1 MTCANL
7 RKRAKAILSYDKI
20 VIGSSLEALMF
31 AFNNQLP
38 VFFTEPERPF
48 RFDFLDPSLDLSKLK
63 LANTERILRTL
74 DGEIKVGLPK
84 EILWE
89 RLIFMLSYFGMA
101 PLADM
106 CKSMRY
112 TGDTMVFSDEYS
124 KIAEIN
130 FSHCY
135 YFGDKNCHKL
145 LNEKPID
152 SRAYICYDWIAFNRG
167 GKHNVDFIK
176 TKDDFVRAIW
186 FYSSDRI
193 DGNSPVK
200 DACVVSHLTAEQL
213 VDFDYSET
221 MSRFKMIHEMESRGM
236 KGKFNGY
243 GPNGK
248 PKHYKFRTTHI
259 TRGTEKK
266 NETIEPSQSHIEIP
280 NHTEYDLYQDLSSAS
295 MAYDRLLRNL

>member
-1 MTCANL
+1 
-7 RKRAKAILSYDKI
+7 

-38 VFFTEPERPF
+38 VFFSEAERPF
-48 RFDFLDPSLDLSKLK
+48 RFDFLDPSLDLSDLNLK
-63 LANTERILRTL
+63 NTERTL
-74 DGEIKVGLPK
+74 KTIGGEIKVGLPK

-89 RLIFMLSYFGMA
+89 RLMFVLSYFGKA
-101 PLADM
+101 PASNL

-112 TGDTMVFSDEYS
+112 TGDTIVFSDEYS

-130 FSHCY
+130 FNHCY

-145 LNEKPID
+145 LNEKPIG
-152 SRAYICYDWIAFNRG
+152 AQPYICYDWIAFNRG
-167 GKHNVDFIK
+167 GKHDVDFIE
-176 TKDDFVRAIW
+176 TEDDFVGTIW

-193 DGNSPVK
+193 DGNSPVR
-200 DACVVSHLTAEQL
+200 DACAVSRLTKEQL
-213 VDFDYSET
+213 LDFDYSET
-221 MSRFKMIHEMESRGM
+221 MARFHVVHEMESRGM

-259 TRGTEKK
+259 GRGIRKENEKA
-266 NETIEPSQSHIEIP
+266 QSAQDHIEIT
-280 NHTEYDLYQDLSSAS
+280 NCNEQDLYRDLSPAS
-295 MAYDRLLRNL
+295 VAYHRFLRAL

>member
-1 MTCANL
+1 M
-7 RKRAKAILSYDKI
+7 ILDYDKI

-38 VFFTEPERPF
+38 VFFSEAERPF
-48 RFDFLDPSLDLSKLK
+48 RFDFVDPSLDLSDLNLENEERVLK
-63 LANTERILRTL
+63 SI

-89 RLIFMLSYFGMA
+89 RLMFILSYFGKA
-101 PLADM
+101 PLAAL
-106 CKSMRY
+106 CRSMRY
-112 TGDTMVFSDEYS
+112 TGSSIIFSDEYS
-124 KIAEIN
+124 KIAEVN
-130 FSHCY
+130 FNHCY

-152 SRAYICYDWIAFNRG
+152 RRTYICYDWIAFNRG
-167 GKHNVDFIK
+167 GKHDVDFIK
-176 TKDDFVRAIW
+176 TKDDFVGTIW

-200 DACVVSHLTAEQL
+200 DACVVSRLTAEQL
-213 VDFDYSET
+213 TDFDYSET
-221 MSRFKMIHEMESRGM
+221 MARFKMIHEMENRGM

-259 TRGTEKK
+259 ARGAQKDNEK
-266 NETIEPSQSHIEIP
+266 IESSQSYVEIP
-280 NHTEYDLYQDLSSAS
+280 RYTEHSLYKNLSSAS
-295 MAYDRLLRNL
+295 VAYDRLLRVL